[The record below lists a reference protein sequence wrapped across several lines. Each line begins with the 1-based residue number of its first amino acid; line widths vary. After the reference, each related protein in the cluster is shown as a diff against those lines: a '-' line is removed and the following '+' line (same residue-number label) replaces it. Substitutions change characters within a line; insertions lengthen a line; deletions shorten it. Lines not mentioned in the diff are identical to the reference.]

1 MFRGTQ
7 EAKVDEKGRLKVP
20 ADFMKLILEK
30 NYGSQ
35 FFITSRDGKVAE
47 IWPMP
52 EWEKEEAKK
61 AALPEED
68 EAKTTW
74 MRVVNFFGGVVEI
87 DKQDRLM
94 LPRKIRERFSLVS
107 VDVVVTGQQRYLML
121 QVEQEA
127 EQEILGLLAP
137 TPDSAKQMSMAEA
150 RKVLAAGEA
159 RKAQE
164 L

>member
-1 MFRGTQ
+1 MFRGTH
-7 EAKVDEKGRLKVP
+7 EAKIDDKGRLKLP
-20 ADFMKLILEK
+20 ADFMKLVVEK
-30 NYGSQ
+30 NYGAE

-47 IWPMP
+47 VWPMQ

-74 MRVVNFFGGVVEI
+74 MRVVNYFGGVVEI

-94 LPRKIRERFSLVS
+94 LPRKIRERFSLVN

-127 EQEILGLLAP
+127 EQEIASLLGPVSEGARP
-137 TPDSAKQMSMAEA
+137 MSMAEA
-150 RKVLAAGEA
+150 RKILAAVET
-159 RKAQE
+159 RKE
-164 L
+164 S

>member
-1 MFRGTQ
+1 MFRGTH
-7 EAKVDEKGRLKVP
+7 EAKVDEKGRLKLP
-20 ADFMKLILEK
+20 ADFMKLVDEK

-35 FFITSRDGKVAE
+35 FFITSRDGKRAE

-52 EWEKEEAKK
+52 EWEKEEEKK

-107 VDVVVTGQQRYLML
+107 VDVVVTGQQRYLAL

-127 EQEILGLLAP
+127 EQEIESLLVSGN
-137 TPDSAKQMSMAEA
+137 DSAKQMSMAEA
-150 RKVLAAGEA
+150 RKVLAAVES
-159 RKAQE
+159 RKVLE
-164 L
+164 S

>member
-1 MFRGTQ
+1 
-7 EAKVDEKGRLKVP
+7 
-20 ADFMKLILEK
+20 
-30 NYGSQ
+30 
-35 FFITSRDGKVAE
+35 
-47 IWPMP
+47 MP
-52 EWEKEEAKK
+52 EWEKEEEKK

-74 MRVVNFFGGVVEI
+74 MRVVNYFGGVVEI

-107 VDVVVTGQQRYLML
+107 VEAVVTGQQRYLML

-127 EQEILGLLAP
+127 EQDIESLLGGGSESGKA
-137 TPDSAKQMSMAEA
+137 MSMTEA
-150 RKVLAAGEA
+150 RKVLAAAES

-164 L
+164 S

>member
-7 EAKVDEKGRLKVP
+7 EAKVDDKGRLKLP
-20 ADFMKLILEK
+20 ADVMKLVAEK
-30 NYGSQ
+30 NYGAE
-35 FFITSRDGKVAE
+35 FFVTSRDGKVAE
-47 IWPMP
+47 IWPMQ
-52 EWEKEEAKK
+52 EWVKEEEKK

-94 LPRKIRERFSLVS
+94 LPRKIRERFSMVN

-127 EQEILGLLAP
+127 ELEIASLLGSGNEVAGP
-137 TPDSAKQMSMAEA
+137 MSMAEA
-150 RKVLAAGEA
+150 RKVLAAGES

-164 L
+164 S

>member
-1 MFRGTQ
+1 MFRGTH
-7 EAKVDEKGRLKVP
+7 EAKVDDKGRLKLP
-20 ADFMKLILEK
+20 ADFMKLVAEK
-30 NYGSQ
+30 NYGAE

-47 IWPMP
+47 IWPMQ

-94 LPRKIRERFSLVS
+94 LPRKIRERFSLVN

-127 EQEILGLLAP
+127 EQEIASLLGPASEGARP
-137 TPDSAKQMSMAEA
+137 MSMAEA
-150 RKVLAAGEA
+150 RKVLAAAET

-164 L
+164 S